1 MARPPVS
8 YSTPKPYKAYPAF
21 KSEIQL
27 SLLCSFTN
35 QDPPLRFFVSRHL
48 PHIRRKYCV
57 SWFLSLP
64 HLKISFGLFSFHLTT
79 LTGSL
84 GVRADVVPVQMERT
98 VVFKELMLSSSYF

>member
-1 MARPPVS
+1 M
-8 YSTPKPYKAYPAF
+8 
-21 KSEIQL
+21 
-27 SLLCSFTN
+27 
-35 QDPPLRFFVSRHL
+35 
-48 PHIRRKYCV
+48 